1 MLLSETFLSFAPR
14 AGHFEKLNAHS
25 EWTFLFYFFIVF
37 LRYQAAT
44 SKENEK
50 QCFQPCFTLVKH
62 LAPQPLPYLCGKSK
76 YSGHPQAGRC
86 YREGAENQYSSPNS
100 QIDFVV
106 HPIVPLVLIVQLMS
120 HIQVLPKFVY
130 QVMD

>member
-1 MLLSETFLSFAPR
+1 MKKKS
-14 AGHFEKLNAHS
+14 
-25 EWTFLFYFFIVF
+25 
-37 LRYQAAT
+37 
-44 SKENEK
+44 
-50 QCFQPCFTLVKH
+50 FQPCFTWLNTLLPSHYPTLV
-62 LAPQPLPYLCGKSK
+62 ANQN
-76 YSGHPQAGRC
+76 SGHPQARHS

-106 HPIVPLVLIVQLMS
+106 HPIVPLVLIVQFMS